1 MGAALSAL
9 GLVFIAEAGD
19 KSMLLVLALSARH
32 SWRVLG
38 AAVAVSAALLM
49 ALAVALGEASDAILP
64 DWALAT
70 FSAVVFIGFGLHAL
84 IIRADEE
91 DDERAPTAGRT
102 ALTTVLILTAAFM
115 LAELG
120 DKTQIAT
127 LALSGIHESDRI
139 GIWAG
144 ATIGLIAADA
154 LAMIVGVRLTRRIGV
169 ATLRRVSGVLFI
181 VFGVVSV
188 VLAAT

>member
-38 AAVAVSAALLM
+38 VAVAVSAAGLM
-49 ALAVALGEASDAILP
+49 AIAVALGEASDAILP

-70 FSAVVFIGFGLHAL
+70 FSAAVFIGFGLHAL
-84 IIRADEE
+84 FIHNDDVGPEE
-91 DDERAPTAGRT
+91 TSGSGRT
-102 ALTTVLILTAAFM
+102 ALMTVLVLTAAFM
-115 LAELG
+115 FAELG

-154 LAMIVGVRLTRRIGV
+154 LAMVVGVRLTRRVGV
-169 ATLRRVSGVLFI
+169 ARLRRVSGVLF
-181 VFGVVSV
+181 VAFGVVSA

>member
-84 IIRADEE
+84 IVRASEE
-91 DDERAPTAGRT
+91 DAAATPASGRT
-102 ALTTVLILTAAFM
+102 ALITVLVLTAAFM

-154 LAMIVGVRLTRRIGV
+154 LAMIVGVRLMRRIGV
-169 ATLRRVSGVLFI
+169 AMLRRVSGAMFI
-181 VFGVVSV
+181 VFGVVSA

>member
-1 MGAALSAL
+1 L

>member
-1 MGAALSAL
+1 VGAALSAL

-49 ALAVALGEASDAILP
+49 ALAVALGEAADAILP

-102 ALTTVLILTAAFM
+102 ALMTVLVLTAAFM

-169 ATLRRVSGVLFI
+169 ATLRRVSGVLFMG
-181 VFGVVSV
+181 FGVVSV

>member
-1 MGAALSAL
+1 VGAALSAL